1 MKSSNLRL
9 FALLGGFALL
19 PALAGCG
26 AKESSADNSGSAI
39 PKDQITEAV
48 DAAPVDAAPKQS
60 TPKKAAPDVVEGS
73 YQKAPDFELASIDG
87 GALKLSDLH
96 GKVVLLD
103 FWATWCGPCVRG
115 IPHLNELHQTHHEEG
130 LEIVGISVDR
140 PRPGS
145 PQTGADIV
153 KAFAQKTPMDYR
165 LVMADAA
172 TAHAYGGIR
181 SIPTA
186 FLIDRDGNIRQRYVG
201 LQPGHV
207 FERDIKELLAEG
219 NAAAGDESI

>member
-9 FALLGGFALL
+9 FAILGGFALL
-19 PALAGCG
+19 PVLAGCG
-26 AKESSADNSGSAI
+26 AKESSADNSSGSAI
-39 PKDQITEAV
+39 SKDKITEGAE
-48 DAAPVDAAPKQS
+48 AAPVDAAPKK
-60 TPKKAAPDVVEGS
+60 PAPAPDVVESS
-73 YQKAPDFELASIDG
+73 YQKAPDFELANVDG
-87 GALKLSDLH
+87 DGALKLSDLH

-115 IPHLNELHQTHHEEG
+115 IPHLNELHQAHHAEG

-153 KAFAQKTPMDYR
+153 KAFAVKTPMDYR

-219 NAAAGDESI
+219 SDAAGDESI

>member
-1 MKSSNLRL
+1 MKSSNLRI
-9 FALLGGFALL
+9 FAILGAFALL
-19 PALAGCG
+19 PALAACG
-26 AKESSADNSGSAI
+26 AKESSADHSASSGSAI
-39 PKDQITEAV
+39 PKDKITESV
-48 DAAPVDAAPKQS
+48 EAAPVDASP
-60 TPKKAAPDVVEGS
+60 KAAPDVVERS
-73 YQKAPDFELASIDG
+73 YQKAPGFELANVDG
-87 GALKLSDLH
+87 GTLKLSDLQ

-115 IPHLNELHQTHHEEG
+115 IPHLNELHDAHHEEG
-130 LEIVGISVDR
+130 LEIVGISMDR

-145 PQTGADIV
+145 PQSGADIV
-153 KAFAQKTPMDYR
+153 KTFAQKTPMDYR

-201 LQPGHV
+201 LQPAHV

-219 NAAAGDESI
+219 NDAAGEASI